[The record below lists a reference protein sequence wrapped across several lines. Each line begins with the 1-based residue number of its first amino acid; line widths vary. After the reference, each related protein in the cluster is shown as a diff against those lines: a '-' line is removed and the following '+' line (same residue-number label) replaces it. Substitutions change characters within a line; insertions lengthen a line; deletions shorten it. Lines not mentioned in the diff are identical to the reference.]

1 MSTSAPT
8 PDRGPLA
15 LVVGV
20 GGLGCPAALALARSG
35 IALRLCDDDRV
46 ELTNLHRQILFS
58 DGDVGQDKLDVARER
73 LLEAGA
79 PAVEIH
85 RGRFV
90 PETAESLLVGV
101 TVVLEGAD
109 NFATKF
115 LAADAAHLARVPIV
129 HGAAVR
135 WHGTACFVD
144 PAEPPC
150 YRCLFEDLLPSGAAP
165 SCDVAGVVGPA
176 VGVVGA
182 LMADLAL
189 DVLEASPPRS
199 GKIFSFDGKSGRL
212 RSSPLAARKSCELC
226 GEQPTIR
233 NLTPE
238 RYWPPTCAT
247 LAPAAAGPLAR
258 EAARS
263 HVVTQR

>member
-8 PDRGPLA
+8 RDRGLLA

-20 GGLGCPAALALARSG
+20 GGLGCPAALALAR
-35 IALRLCDDDRV
+35 ARVPLRLCDDDRV

-58 DGDVGQDKLDVARER
+58 EEDVGRDKLDVARER

-79 PAVEIH
+79 PTVEIY

-90 PETAESLLVGV
+90 PETAENLLTGV
-101 TVVLEGAD
+101 SVVLEGAD

-150 YRCLFEDLLPSGAAP
+150 YRCLFEDLLPSDAAP
-165 SCDVAGVVGPA
+165 NCAVAGVVGPA

-189 DVLEASPPRS
+189 DVLEAAPRRS
-199 GKIFSFDGKSGRL
+199 GHIFSFDGKSGRL
-212 RSSPLAARKSCELC
+212 RRAPLPARKSCELC
-226 GEQPTIR
+226 GERPTIR
-233 NLTPE
+233 NLAPE

-247 LAPAAAGPLAR
+247 LAPAAVGPLAR

-263 HVVTQR
+263 HVVTER